1 MEGSF
6 WVVSAFIILIV
17 VGSLI
22 LANLPT
28 SEEKAKSLTLSLSPE
43 VDGKRN
49 ITISQEYPKVV
60 GTLTTS
66 ESSNHLIVTANFNNS
81 YKELNKIIGN
91 LDIIHF
97 IGEKGKP
104 LISTS
109 GHHALALSEEK
120 CSVAMLSQYQSY
132 NSSIQQLSESLANNG

>member
-1 MEGSF
+1 M
-6 WVVSAFIILIV
+6 SAFIILIV

-28 SEEKAKSLTLSLSPE
+28 SEEKAKSLTLSLSHA

-49 ITISQEYPKVV
+49 ITISEEYPKVV

-97 IGEKGKP
+97 IGEKGEK
-104 LISTS
+104 LLSTS
-109 GHHALALSEEK
+109 GQH
-120 CSVAMLSQYQSY
+120 
-132 NSSIQQLSESLANNG
+132 SLTLTEGKMEILQRY